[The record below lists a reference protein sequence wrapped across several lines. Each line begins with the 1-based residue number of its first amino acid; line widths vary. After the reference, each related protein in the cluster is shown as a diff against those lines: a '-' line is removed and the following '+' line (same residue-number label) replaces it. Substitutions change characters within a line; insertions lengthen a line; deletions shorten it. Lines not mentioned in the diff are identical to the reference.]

1 MAEIITN
8 GHRRPIIYGWELT
21 EEERREF
28 DWLDNCDT
36 LSWDDA
42 EFFRY
47 KGWLYCLSDI
57 MRVDKH
63 SPFYPEWDGYESHDF
78 AGGIVI
84 KYPREDWGIEDTEHV
99 IVGCY
104 YS

>member
-1 MAEIITN
+1 MTQIITN
-8 GHRRPIIYGWELT
+8 GHRRSILYGFELT
-21 EEERREF
+21 EEERKEF

-47 KGWLYCLSDI
+47 KGWVYCLSDI

-63 SPFYPEWDGYESHDF
+63 SPFYPNWDGYVSEAFFS
-78 AGGIVI
+78 GILVR
-84 KYPREDWGIEDTEHV
+84 YPKEEWGDYDTEHI
-99 IVGCY
+99 IVGSY